1 MSTNKELA
9 LQHLD
14 TELGFLHRAAP
25 GSSERALHLGIVLGA
40 VSAYRNLGVLDE
52 HDLVFMATALAGEDE
67 KLPILRGN

>member
-9 LQHLD
+9 LQHLS
-14 TELGFLHRAAP
+14 TELDLLHRAAA
-25 GSSERALHLGIVLGA
+25 GSPERALHLGA

-52 HDLVFMATALAGEDE
+52 DDLLFMATALAGEDE